1 MELLGEMCHVE
12 SHFGPFGHRVS
23 VGERKDR
30 GLRPMYHKLRN
41 RFGRT

>member
-1 MELLGEMCHVE
+1 MELLDDMRYV
-12 SHFGPFGHRVS
+12 GPFGHRVS

-41 RFGRT
+41 HFGGT